1 LAALEETAFTDCE
14 SVNDVFAT
22 FRARCTE
29 VGVRLLSVIAPLPFR
44 SVTAPGTYI
53 QFWGY
58 DPEWQAEYQEQGWD
72 VTGRIED
79 QILEFGAPIL
89 WRDLEAKIQ
98 LSEPNRRILSKFF
111 DYHGRDGICVPLF
124 GHYAFQTLLSF
135 AFKDRLDSV
144 DHPRIAVVVRLAIA
158 AQRRFIDLSRRD
170 HQPALPLSMREQ
182 EVIQQMACGHSN
194 KVAARKLGVSPSS
207 IDTYQRRIF
216 TKLEVHDRTEA
227 VVRCLA
233 LGLVKL

>member
-1 LAALEETAFTDCE
+1 MAQLEEMSFAQCE
-14 SVNDVFAT
+14 SVNDVFAA
-22 FRARCTE
+22 FRLRCTAD
-29 VGVRLLSVIAPLPFR
+29 GVRLLSVIAPLPFR

-58 DPEWQAEYQEQGWD
+58 DPEWQAEYQAHGWD
-72 VTGRIED
+72 VAGRIED
-79 QILEFGAPIL
+79 QILDFGAPII
-89 WRDLEAKIQ
+89 WRNIEAQIE
-98 LSEPNRRILSKFF
+98 LSETNRQILSKFF

-135 AFKDRLDSV
+135 AFEDAIDSV
-144 DHPRIAVVVRLAIA
+144 DDPRVAVITRLAIE

-170 HQPALPLSMREQ
+170 HQPSPPLSAREQ
-182 EVIQQMACGHSN
+182 AVIQQMACGHS
-194 KVAARKLGVSPSS
+194 KKIAARKLGVSPSS

-216 TKLEVHDRTEA
+216 AKLAVHDRTEA

>member
-1 LAALEETAFTDCE
+1 MGALDDFAFTDCE

-22 FRARCTE
+22 FRSRCALS
-29 VGVRLLSVIAPLPFR
+29 GVRLLSVIAPLPFR

-58 DPEWQAEYQEQGWD
+58 DPEWQAEYQAHGWD
-72 VTGRIED
+72 VAGRIED
-79 QILEFGAPIL
+79 QILDFGAPVL
-89 WRDLEAKIQ
+89 WRDLESKIK
-98 LSEPNRRILSKFF
+98 LTEPNRRILSTFF
-111 DYHGRDGICVPLF
+111 EYHGHDGICVPLF

-135 AFKDRLDSV
+135 AFEDAIDSV
-144 DHPRIAVVVRLAIA
+144 DDPRVAMITRLAIE

-170 HQPALPLSMREQ
+170 HQPTQPLSIREQ
-182 EVIQQMACGHSN
+182 EVIQQMAIGHS
-194 KVAARKLGVSPSS
+194 KKIAARELGVSPSS

-216 TKLEVHDRTEA
+216 AKLAVHDRTEA